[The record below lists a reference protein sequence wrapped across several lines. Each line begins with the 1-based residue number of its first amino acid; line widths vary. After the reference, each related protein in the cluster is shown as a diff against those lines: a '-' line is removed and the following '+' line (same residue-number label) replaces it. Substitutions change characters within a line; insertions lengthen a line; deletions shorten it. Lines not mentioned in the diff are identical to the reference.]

1 MPKVSTN
8 VTYVHHVAC
17 VIHACVQTQ
26 TPLRRAESFPKFGV
40 CASCVQTFAG
50 GSRRRLRGWAQASRL
65 PEGARYN
72 ARPARAPGAE
82 QRPDSIFDYQ
92 FKILN
97 PKRCGRLES
106 GILRETSSQK
116 AFRVPSQE
124 DSKVVRRTR
133 KWANCVELL
142 SRKTFESLS
151 SGLESCLLRETSSQ
165 KSFRVPSQ
173 EDPKVLRRTR
183 KWVNC
188 VETRKC
194 FFVHRPYP
202 SQDGINFR
210 SAHGH
215 LPTFMWQM

>member
-1 MPKVSTN
+1 MPKVSPN
-8 VTYVHHVAC
+8 LAYVHHAW
-17 VIHACVQTQ
+17 
-26 TPLRRAESFPKFGV
+26 K
-40 CASCVQTFAG
+40 TFAG

-72 ARPARAPGAE
+72 ARSARAPGAE

-97 PKRCGRLES
+97 AKRRGRLES

-133 KWANCVELL
+133 KWVNCVELL

-165 KSFRVPSQ
+165 KAFRV
-173 EDPKVLRRTR
+173 LRKRTR
-183 KWVNC
+183 KLCGGPESGQTAWS
-188 VETRKC
+188 
-194 FFVHRPYP
+194 F
-202 SQDGINFR
+202 
-210 SAHGH
+210 
-215 LPTFMWQM
+215 